1 MEKKNCVFSTSKK
14 MNVINYHGQLNKNLI
29 TLLTKPRKK
38 KKKKKEALDFIVH
51 HNKKTS

>member
-1 MEKKNCVFSTSKK
+1 MEKKIVFFRHVEK
-14 MNVINYHGQLNKNLI
+14 MNVINYHGQLNENLI

-38 KKKKKEALDFIVH
+38 KALEFIVH